1 MLFLTKP
8 VEPDLRGHH
17 EYPGVSPADP
27 HLFQAFYV
35 KERHITGIVDKLVRW
50 PAGRRD
56 CCDSAFGKGRR
67 LVRGSDPRRG
77 QLGPIKQYRHLCL
90 GQPRVCPVLARLHS
104 PKRLQLLLL
113 GPVRFGSVCSR
124 SAAMA
129 PVLRLLLVAAA
140 LLPTATS
147 ASLNE
152 TTYVVTVSSV
162 LTGGKQETLCAQIQN
177 PTARLSLT
185 ISLALDTTSSIIL
198 QQSITQNFYTCVRFK
213 VPLVLVNT
221 VATIQVSLQD
231 EATSV
236 NKTTKVMIEPPD
248 IIHLIQTDKPI
259 YKPGQTV
266 QFRIVSMDVNF
277 LPVDQVYT
285 EVTLQDPNTNR
296 IAQWL
301 NKTIVG
307 VGILD
312 FSFLI
317 IPEAAQ
323 GTYTI
328 TAVTDKGEEI
338 NNNFDIKEYV
348 LPKYEVNIFLPSV
361 ITILDKEATV
371 KICGKYTYGKPVQGR
386 AKVEFC
392 RKATWFFWFTERRAE
407 DICRSFE
414 LTTDKT
420 GCASVKVKLSEF
432 ALNQYSYADSFDVTA
447 ELEEFGTGVTL
458 KSSGSAT
465 FTSQIRTITFED
477 VPSSYKP
484 GIPFEGKI
492 RVTGPNDQPIA
503 NEVVYLYVEDS
514 TKITLSTDLKGLILF
529 SLDTTYWK
537 NSVSLRAT
545 TKDTNNEPFDSNV
558 RRPDYGTA
566 YQYVSPF
573 FSKSNSFVML
583 KQINDDFSCN
593 KDAKIHAEYIIRG
606 NELNDGQTVLDFF
619 YLVLSKGSIVRHDRV
634 PVTVKAGALNKG
646 ELRITL
652 NQVLDLAPYAQVV
665 VYTLMPS
672 GELVADSQ
680 DFPIQLCLKN
690 QVSLKF
696 SSLQVLPAEKTTL
709 TLKASPKSLCSVRA
723 IDQSVLLLK
732 PEQEL
737 TVDYVYNQLT
747 NQRLS
752 GYSFEI
758 DDSEP
763 FPCFPGIRPMPEFVA
778 PPAPEPTPVP
788 TPEPL
793 TGNNTVIRPKRS
805 LIFQPSGQKDD
816 IYSVFK
822 NIGVKLVTNS
832 DVRKP
837 QECFFWKFDAFR
849 DHQAPP
855 QAPPPAP
862 PPVPAENQSGNSKQT
877 VREYFPETWI
887 WDLVFVEDNG
897 SVNVVKKAP
906 DTITKWAAGAFCV
919 SPVGFGVAPNT
930 GITVFQPFFVS
941 LTLPYSVIRGEVF
954 TLRATVFNYLS
965 NCIMVEVTLADSD
978 QFTYRAC
985 EGCQYSVC
993 VCSEETRTFSW
1004 IVTPKVLGDV
1014 SLKVSAE
1021 ALKTRALCGNKV
1033 TTLPDVGRVDTV
1045 IQTLL
1050 VEAEGTPQMVGYNA
1064 LLCPPK
1070 GPVEKSISLQLPEAF
1085 VPGSARA
1092 SVSVLGDLMGRAM
1105 KNLDQLLAM
1114 PYGCGE
1120 QNMILFAPNI
1130 FILNYLKSSGQLTLP
1145 ILDRAKVFLE
1155 SGYQRELTYKHTDG
1169 SYSAFGM
1176 SDDSGNTW
1184 LTSFVMKSFGG
1195 ASSYIFI
1202 DSVYINDART
1212 WLSQLQKKD
1221 GCIRSVGNLIHT
1233 DLKGGV
1239 NDEVTLT
1246 AYVAAA
1252 MLELD
1257 GNSTDPVVESCL
1269 KCLTAAVNG
1278 QLDNLYTVALLSY
1291 TFSLAGDQEM
1301 RSKLI
1306 THLDQK
1312 AITDGGSRHWEYSS
1326 GSDSLNIEL
1335 TSYVLLS
1342 LLTSPPLENFGLD
1355 YCSGIVRWLVQ
1366 VQNPFGGFSST
1377 QDTVVALE
1385 ALAKYAAATYSPQS
1399 TTTVTVTSSGGLNK
1413 VFVVNQDNRLLYQE
1427 EQLSEVPGDY
1437 NITAKG
1443 QSCVLT
1449 QISLFYNIPPP
1460 KGFSAFV
1467 ITTSTLA
1474 KCNAARPQLI
1484 LYVTV
1489 RYRGSREETNM
1500 VLIDIKLLSG
1510 YVLDG
1515 SSLDQLKK
1523 DSSVKRVDADAGHI
1537 SIYLDGLKK
1546 EQTQMYSVTLEDD
1559 QHVRNLK
1566 PAVVKVYDYYQ
1577 TSDKGVTEY
1586 TSPCAASDNGN

>member
-1 MLFLTKP
+1 TFTYHFSFNIFL
-8 VEPDLRGHH
+8 
-17 EYPGVSPADP
+17 S
-27 HLFQAFYV
+27 
-35 KERHITGIVDKLVRW
+35 
-50 PAGRRD
+50 
-56 CCDSAFGKGRR
+56 
-67 LVRGSDPRRG
+67 
-77 QLGPIKQYRHLCL
+77 
-90 GQPRVCPVLARLHS
+90 
-104 PKRLQLLLL
+104 
-113 GPVRFGSVCSR
+113 
-124 SAAMA
+124 
-129 PVLRLLLVAAA
+129 
-140 LLPTATS
+140 
-147 ASLNE
+147 
-152 TTYVVTVSSV
+152 
-162 LTGGKQETLCAQIQN
+162 ETLCAQIQN

-277 LPVDQVYT
+277 LPVDQV
-285 EVTLQDPNTNR
+285 VCSNHCVQDPNTNR

-371 KICGKYTYGKPVQGR
+371 KIYPGAV
-386 AKVEFC
+386 
-392 RKATWFFWFTERRAE
+392 WF
-407 DICRSFE
+407 
-414 LTTDKT
+414 L
-420 GCASVKVKLSEF
+420 
-432 ALNQYSYADSFDVTA
+432 
-447 ELEEFGTGVTL
+447 GTLMPDGHHLHVRLYPGVTL

-484 GIPFEGKI
+484 GIPFEGK
-492 RVTGPNDQPIA
+492 
-503 NEVVYLYVEDS
+503 
-514 TKITLSTDLKGLILF
+514 
-529 SLDTTYWK
+529 
-537 NSVSLRAT
+537 
-545 TKDTNNEPFDSNV
+545 V
-558 RRPDYGTA
+558 R
-566 YQYVSPF
+566 
-573 FSKSNSFVML
+573 
-583 KQINDDFSCN
+583 
-593 KDAKIHAEYIIRG
+593 
-606 NELNDGQTVLDFF
+606 
-619 YLVLSKGSIVRHDRV
+619 
-634 PVTVKAGALNKG
+634 
-646 ELRITL
+646 LRITL

-793 TGNNTVIRPKRS
+793 T
-805 LIFQPSGQKDD
+805 
-816 IYSVFK
+816 
-822 NIGVKLVTNS
+822 VKLVTNS

-837 QECFFWKFDAFR
+837 QECFFWKFDGT
-849 DHQAPP
+849 APP
-855 QAPPPAP
+855 GAGIAQP
-862 PPVPAENQSGNSKQT
+862 ETKKT
-877 VREYFPETWI
+877 VRTFFPETWI
-887 WDLVFVEDNG
+887 WDLVPVGDNG

-965 NCIMVEVTLADSD
+965 NCIMVKVTLADSD

-1515 SSLDQLKK
+1515 SSLDQVSKAP
-1523 DSSVKRVDADAGHI
+1523 RVDADAGHI
-1537 SIYLDGLKK
+1537 SIYLDGVGSA
-1546 EQTQMYSVTLEDD
+1546 EVVCGSVCVTPMLIV
-1559 QHVRNLK
+1559 QNC
-1566 PAVVKVYDYYQ
+1566 
-1577 TSDKGVTEY
+1577 GVC
-1586 TSPCAASDNGN
+1586 S

>member
-1 MLFLTKP
+1 CRA
-8 VEPDLRGHH
+8 DGH
-17 EYPGVSPADP
+17 
-27 HLFQAFYV
+27 
-35 KERHITGIVDKLVRW
+35 
-50 PAGRRD
+50 
-56 CCDSAFGKGRR
+56 
-67 LVRGSDPRRG
+67 RGS
-77 QLGPIKQYRHLCL
+77 
-90 GQPRVCPVLARLHS
+90 
-104 PKRLQLLLL
+104 
-113 GPVRFGSVCSR
+113 
-124 SAAMA
+124 
-129 PVLRLLLVAAA
+129 
-140 LLPTATS
+140 
-147 ASLNE
+147 
-152 TTYVVTVSSV
+152 
-162 LTGGKQETLCAQIQN
+162 N
-177 PTARLSLT
+177 PTET
-185 ISLALDTTSSIIL
+185 VKIPKKENKKKTTS
-198 QQSITQNFYTCVRFK
+198 RFK
-213 VPLVLVNT
+213 
-221 VATIQVSLQD
+221 QD
-231 EATSV
+231 HCV
-236 NKTTKVMIEPPD
+236 
-248 IIHLIQTDKPI
+248 
-259 YKPGQTV
+259 
-266 QFRIVSMDVNF
+266 
-277 LPVDQVYT
+277 
-285 EVTLQDPNTNR
+285 QDPNTNR

-371 KICGKYTYGKPVQGR
+371 KIYPGAV
-386 AKVEFC
+386 
-392 RKATWFFWFTERRAE
+392 WF
-407 DICRSFE
+407 
-414 LTTDKT
+414 L
-420 GCASVKVKLSEF
+420 
-432 ALNQYSYADSFDVTA
+432 
-447 ELEEFGTGVTL
+447 GTLMPDGHHLHVRLYPGVTL

-484 GIPFEGKI
+484 GIPFEGKV
-492 RVTGPNDQPIA
+492 R
-503 NEVVYLYVEDS
+503 
-514 TKITLSTDLKGLILF
+514 KGSCWF
-529 SLDTTYWK
+529 KSLEIC
-537 NSVSLRAT
+537 SQQAT

-619 YLVLSKGSIVRHDRV
+619 YLVCALG
-634 PVTVKAGALNKG
+634 LNKG

-737 TVDYVYNQLT
+737 TVDY
-747 NQRLS
+747 
-752 GYSFEI
+752 
-758 DDSEP
+758 
-763 FPCFPGIRPMPEFVA
+763 
-778 PPAPEPTPVP
+778 
-788 TPEPL
+788 
-793 TGNNTVIRPKRS
+793 
-805 LIFQPSGQKDD
+805 
-816 IYSVFK
+816 

-837 QECFFWKFDAFR
+837 QESMASPLA
-849 DHQAPP
+849 QNILPQSAPP
-855 QAPPPAP
+855 GAGIAQP
-862 PPVPAENQSGNSKQT
+862 ETKKT
-877 VREYFPETWI
+877 VRTFFPETWI
-887 WDLVFVEDNG
+887 WDLVPVGDNG

-1312 AITDGGSRHWEYSS
+1312 AITDGSRHWEYSS

-1449 QISLFYNIPPP
+1449 QVR
-1460 KGFSAFV
+1460 SAPAHTATQTRCSWNHTGV
-1467 ITTSTLA
+1467 
-1474 KCNAARPQLI
+1474 N
-1484 LYVTV
+1484 V
-1489 RYRGSREETNM
+1489 
-1500 VLIDIKLLSG
+1500 
-1510 YVLDG
+1510 
-1515 SSLDQLKK
+1515 SS
-1523 DSSVKRVDADAGHI
+1523 SS
-1537 SIYLDGLKK
+1537 
-1546 EQTQMYSVTLEDD
+1546 
-1559 QHVRNLK
+1559 
-1566 PAVVKVYDYYQ
+1566 
-1577 TSDKGVTEY
+1577 
-1586 TSPCAASDNGN
+1586 